1 MAPAAKQKGEAMAA
15 AARMLVVMALL
26 ALGVESSGVRAQ
38 VVYGPPP
45 QGDIVVPYEPTPD
58 NVVEAML
65 TIGQVTPQDFVMD
78 LGSGDGRIVVTAAK
92 KYGARGLGIELN
104 PDLVKRSIVNAE
116 AAGVSDRVSFQQ
128 QDIFKT
134 DLSQATVITMF
145 LFPKVNLQLRPK
157 LLDLKPG
164 TRIVSHFHDMADW
177 RPDQQQ
183 HLMTKEHYGDTWIFL
198 WYIPAKVEGDWRWT
212 EQRGGVEQRHRLI
225 LRQTYQ
231 EVAGTLTTDS
241 LRPIEIRD
249 GKLRGAQL
257 TFWVPIR
264 EGGRTARWDFSGE
277 VDGGLI
283 SGTERSGSA
292 SGVTDRTWR
301 ATHD

>member
-1 MAPAAKQKGEAMAA
+1 MAA
-15 AARMLVVMALL
+15 TNRMLLVLTAVL
-26 ALGVESSGVRAQ
+26 ALCAGPGGARAQ
-38 VVYGPPP
+38 VVFGPPP
-45 QGDIVVPYEPTPD
+45 QGGIVVPYEPTPD
-58 NVVEAML
+58 NVVDGML
-65 TIGQVTPQDFVMD
+65 TIGKVSPQDFVID
-78 LGSGDGRIVVTAAK
+78 LGSGDGRIVITAAK
-92 KYGARGLGIELN
+92 KYGARGLGVDLN
-104 PDLVKRSIVNAE
+104 PDLVKRSIVNAQ
-116 AAGVSDRVSFQQ
+116 AAGVTDRVAFRQ
-128 QDIFKT
+128 QDIFET

-198 WYIPAKVEGDWRWT
+198 WYVPAKVEGDWRWS
-212 EQRGGVEQRHRLI
+212 EQRGGAEQRHVLA
-225 LRQTYQ
+225 LRQTFQ
-231 EVAGTLTTDS
+231 EVAGTLSTDS

-264 EGGRTARWDFSGE
+264 EGGRTVRWDFRGE
-277 VDGGLI
+277 VDGGVI
-283 SGTERSGSA
+283 TGMERSGSA
-292 SGVTDRTWR
+292 TGTTELPWR
-301 ATHD
+301 ATRG

>member
-1 MAPAAKQKGEAMAA
+1 MAA
-15 AARMLVVMALL
+15 TNRMLLVLMAVL
-26 ALGVESSGVRAQ
+26 ALCADPVSARAQ
-38 VVYGPPP
+38 VVFGPLP
-45 QGDIVVPYEPTPD
+45 QGGIVVPYEPTPD
-58 NVVEAML
+58 NVVDAML
-65 TIGQVTPQDFVMD
+65 TIGQVAPQDFVVD
-78 LGSGDGRIVVTAAK
+78 LGSGDGRIVIMAAK
-92 KYGARGLGIELN
+92 KYGARGLGVDLN
-104 PDLVKRSIVNAE
+104 PDLVKRSIANAQ
-116 AAGVSDRVSFQQ
+116 AAGVTDRVTFQQ

-145 LFPKVNLQLRPK
+145 LFPKVNLELRPK

-177 RPDQQQ
+177 RPDKQQQ
-183 HLMTKEHYGDTWIFL
+183 LMTTEHYGDTWIFL
-198 WYIPAKVEGDWRWT
+198 WYIPAKVAGDWRWT
-212 EQRGGVEQRHRLI
+212 EQRGGAGQNHVLT

-264 EGGRTARWDFSGE
+264 EGGRTERWDFRGE
-277 VDGGLI
+277 VDDGVVT
-283 SGTERSGSA
+283 GTARSGSA
-292 SGVTDRTWR
+292 TGTTELPWR
-301 ATHD
+301 ATRG